1 LGGAPGALAPGQFG
15 CESVETLNPEAP
27 VRLQP
32 LIDLPQRFRVHRVE
46 APRSLRANRG
56 EAALPKNPEVLGH
69 SRLRD
74 AEPGLDVGANLAGR
88 TLAVGQQLKDVSPN
102 RIPEDVERVHS
113 AVISEDA
120 YISERLSILLPVVS
134 RGGPGWLR
142 QLRG

>member
-1 LGGAPGALAPGQFG
+1 LAGAPGALARGKFG
-15 CESVETLNPEAP
+15 CQSVETLNPEAP

-46 APRSLRANRG
+46 PPRSLRANGG
-56 EAALPKNPEVLGH
+56 EAVLPKNPEMLGH

-102 RIPEDVERVHS
+102 RIPEDVERVHRP
-113 AVISEDA
+113 I
-120 YISERLSILLPVVS
+120 YQRTLI
-134 RGGPGWLR
+134 
-142 QLRG
+142 